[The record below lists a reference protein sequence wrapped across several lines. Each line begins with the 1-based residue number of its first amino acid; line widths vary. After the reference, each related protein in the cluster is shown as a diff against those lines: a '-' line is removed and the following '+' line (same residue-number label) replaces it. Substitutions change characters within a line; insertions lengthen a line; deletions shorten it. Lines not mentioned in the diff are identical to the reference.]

1 MMKKI
6 KYLLKLLRPHQ
17 YIKNTFVLAG
27 VLFSRQ
33 WDIYTLLQAAWAFCA
48 FSLSASAVYILND
61 LSDIEADRAHPKKR
75 YRPLPSCKVS
85 ITVARKLAII
95 LFLATFIPT
104 LLLKDWILVSI
115 LLAYIVMNIAYSLC
129 LKHIVLLDV
138 FVISMGFM
146 LRLLA
151 GTWGIGIAPSE
162 WLLLCGMMLTLF
174 LGFCKRTSELLQS
187 AMADDTFAEKSRR
200 VLTEY
205 NTAMLE
211 QFTSITAACAII
223 SFGLY
228 TVSDQTIRTQG
239 TSNLIYT
246 LPLVIY
252 GIFRY
257 LFLLHRHGKGTDTA
271 KDLFTDRHLLL
282 TGSCWVAMT
291 LVILICQ

>member
-1 MMKKI
+1 MIKKI

-75 YRPLPSCKVS
+75 YRPLPSGKVS

-115 LLAYIVMNIAYSLC
+115 MLTYIVMNIAYSLC

>member
-1 MMKKI
+1 MMKKFAYLI
-6 KYLLKLLRPHQ
+6 KLRRPHQ
-17 YIKNTFVLAG
+17 YVKNSFVLVG

-75 YRPLPSCKVS
+75 YRPLPSGKVS
-85 ITVARKLAII
+85 ITAARKLAII

-115 LLAYIVMNIAYSLC
+115 MLTYIVMNIAYSLC

>member
-1 MMKKI
+1 MMKKF

-75 YRPLPSCKVS
+75 YRPLPSGKVS
-85 ITVARKLAII
+85 ITTARKLAII
-95 LFLATFIPT
+95 LFLAAFIPT
-104 LLLKDWILVSI
+104 FLFNDWILVSI
-115 LLAYIVMNIAYSLC
+115 LLAYIVMNIAYSLR

-187 AMADDTFAEKSRR
+187 AAADDTFAEKSRR

-228 TVSDQTIRTQG
+228 TVSYQTIRTQG

-282 TGSCWVAMT
+282 AGSCWVGMT

>member
-1 MMKKI
+1 MEKF
-6 KYLLKLLRPHQ
+6 KYLIKLLRPHQ
-17 YIKNTFVLAG
+17 YVKNSFVLVG

-75 YRPLPSCKVS
+75 YRPLPSGKVS
-85 ITVARKLAII
+85 ITAARKLAII
-95 LFLATFIPT
+95 LFLVTFIPT

-115 LLAYIVMNIAYSLC
+115 LLTYIVINIAYSLC

>member
-75 YRPLPSCKVS
+75 YRPLPSGKVS
-85 ITVARKLAII
+85 ITAARKLAII
-95 LFLATFIPT
+95 LFLVTFIPT

-115 LLAYIVMNIAYSLC
+115 LLTYIVMNIAYSLC

>member
-1 MMKKI
+1 MEKF
-6 KYLLKLLRPHQ
+6 KYLIKLLRPHQ
-17 YIKNTFVLAG
+17 YVKNSFVLVG

-75 YRPLPSCKVS
+75 YRPLPSGKVS

-115 LLAYIVMNIAYSLC
+115 MLTYIVMNIAYSLC

-271 KDLFTDRHLLL
+271 KDLFAGRHLLL

-291 LVILICQ
+291 LVIWICQ

>member
-1 MMKKI
+1 MEKF
-6 KYLLKLLRPHQ
+6 KYLIKLLRPHQ
-17 YIKNTFVLAG
+17 YVKNSFVLVG

-75 YRPLPSCKVS
+75 YRPLPSGKVS
-85 ITVARKLAII
+85 ITAARKLAII
-95 LFLATFIPT
+95 LFLVTFIPT

-115 LLAYIVMNIAYSLC
+115 LLTYIVMNIAYSLC

-271 KDLFTDRHLLL
+271 KDLFTDRPLLL
-282 TGSCWVAMT
+282 TGSCWVSMT

>member
-1 MMKKI
+1 MEKF
-6 KYLLKLLRPHQ
+6 KYLIKLLRPHQ
-17 YIKNTFVLAG
+17 YVKNSFVLVG

-75 YRPLPSCKVS
+75 YRPLPSGKVS
-85 ITVARKLAII
+85 ITAARKLAII

-115 LLAYIVMNIAYSLC
+115 MLTYIVMNIAYSLC

>member
-1 MMKKI
+1 MIKKI

-75 YRPLPSCKVS
+75 YRPLPSGKVS

-115 LLAYIVMNIAYSLC
+115 MLTYIVMNIAYSLC

-228 TVSDQTIRTQG
+228 TVSYQTIRTQG
-239 TSNLIYT
+239 TSKLIYT

>member
-1 MMKKI
+1 MEKF
-6 KYLLKLLRPHQ
+6 KYLIKLLRPHQ
-17 YIKNTFVLAG
+17 YVKNSFVLVG

-75 YRPLPSCKVS
+75 YRPLPSGKVS
-85 ITVARKLAII
+85 ITAARKLAII
-95 LFLATFIPT
+95 LFLVTFIPT

-115 LLAYIVMNIAYSLC
+115 LLTYIVMNIAYSLC

-271 KDLFTDRHLLL
+271 KDLFTDKHLLL
-282 TGSCWVAMT
+282 TGSCWVGMT

>member
-1 MMKKI
+1 MEKF
-6 KYLLKLLRPHQ
+6 KYLIKLLRPHQ
-17 YIKNTFVLAG
+17 YVKNSFVLVG

-75 YRPLPSCKVS
+75 YRPLPSGKVS
-85 ITVARKLAII
+85 ITAARKLAII
-95 LFLATFIPT
+95 LFLVTFIPT

-115 LLAYIVMNIAYSLC
+115 LLTYIVMNIAYSLC

-162 WLLLCGMMLTLF
+162 WLLLCGMLLTLF

>member
-1 MMKKI
+1 MEKF
-6 KYLLKLLRPHQ
+6 KYLIKLLRPHQ
-17 YIKNTFVLAG
+17 YVKNSFVLVG

-75 YRPLPSCKVS
+75 YRPLPSGKVS
-85 ITVARKLAII
+85 ITAARKLAII
-95 LFLATFIPT
+95 LFLVTFIPT

-115 LLAYIVMNIAYSLC
+115 LLTYIVMNI
-129 LKHIVLLDV
+129 V

>member
-1 MMKKI
+1 MEKF
-6 KYLLKLLRPHQ
+6 KYLIKLLRPHQ
-17 YIKNTFVLAG
+17 YVKNSFVLVG

-75 YRPLPSCKVS
+75 YRPLPSGKVS
-85 ITVARKLAII
+85 ITAARKLAII
-95 LFLATFIPT
+95 LFLVTFIPT

-115 LLAYIVMNIAYSLC
+115 LLTYIVMNIAYSLC

-282 TGSCWVAMT
+282 TGSFWVAMT

>member
-1 MMKKI
+1 M
-6 KYLLKLLRPHQ
+6 
-17 YIKNTFVLAG
+17 
-27 VLFSRQ
+27 
-33 WDIYTLLQAAWAFCA
+33 
-48 FSLSASAVYILND
+48 ND

-75 YRPLPSCKVS
+75 YRPLPSGKVS

-115 LLAYIVMNIAYSLC
+115 LLASIVMNIAYSLC

-174 LGFCKRTSELLQS
+174 LGFCKRTSELLQP

-271 KDLFTDRHLLL
+271 TDLFTDRHLLL

>member
-1 MMKKI
+1 MHKI
-6 KYLLKLLRPHQ
+6 NIVLRLLRPHQ
-17 YIKNTFVLAG
+17 YIKNTFVFAG

-75 YRPLPSCKVS
+75 YRPLPSGKVS
-85 ITVARKLAII
+85 ITAARKLAII

-115 LLAYIVMNIAYSLC
+115 MLTYIVMNIAYSLC

-282 TGSCWVAMT
+282 TGSFWVAMT

>member
-1 MMKKI
+1 MEKF
-6 KYLLKLLRPHQ
+6 KYLIKLLRPHQ
-17 YIKNTFVLAG
+17 YVKNSFVLVG

-75 YRPLPSCKVS
+75 YRPLPSGKVS
-85 ITVARKLAII
+85 ITAARKLAII
-95 LFLATFIPT
+95 LFLVTFIPT

-115 LLAYIVMNIAYSLC
+115 MLTYIVMNIAYSLC

>member
-1 MMKKI
+1 MEKF
-6 KYLLKLLRPHQ
+6 KYLIKLLRPHQ
-17 YIKNTFVLAG
+17 YVKNSFVLVG

-75 YRPLPSCKVS
+75 YRPLPSGKVS
-85 ITVARKLAII
+85 ITAARKLAII
-95 LFLATFIPT
+95 LFLVTFIPT

-115 LLAYIVMNIAYSLC
+115 LLTYIVMNIAYSLC

-151 GTWGIGIAPSE
+151 GTWGIGIVPSE

>member
-1 MMKKI
+1 MKKF

-75 YRPLPSCKVS
+75 YRPLPSGKVS
-85 ITVARKLAII
+85 ITTARKLAII
-95 LFLATFIPT
+95 LFLAAFIPT
-104 LLLKDWILVSI
+104 FLFNDWILVSI
-115 LLAYIVMNIAYSLC
+115 LLAYIVMNIAYSLR

>member
-1 MMKKI
+1 MEKF
-6 KYLLKLLRPHQ
+6 KYLIKLLRPHQ
-17 YIKNTFVLAG
+17 YVKNSFVLVG

-33 WDIYTLLQAAWAFCA
+33 WDIYTLVQAAWAFCA

-75 YRPLPSCKVS
+75 YRPLPSGKVS
-85 ITVARKLAII
+85 ITAARKLAII
-95 LFLATFIPT
+95 LFLVTFIPT

-115 LLAYIVMNIAYSLC
+115 LLTYIVMNIAYSLC

>member
-1 MMKKI
+1 MHKI
-6 KYLLKLLRPHQ
+6 NIVLRLLRPHQ
-17 YIKNTFVLAG
+17 YIKNTFVFAG

-33 WDIYTLLQAAWAFCA
+33 WDIYTLLQTGWVFCA
-48 FSLSASAVYILND
+48 FSLSASTVYILND
-61 LSDIEADRAHPKKR
+61 LSDIDADKAHPKKR
-75 YRPLPSCKVS
+75 YRPLPSGRVS
-85 ITVARKLAII
+85 IATAKKIIII
-95 LFLATFIPT
+95 LWATAFIPT
-104 LLLKDWILVSI
+104 FILKEWALVFI
-115 LLAYIVMNIAYSLC
+115 LLAYILMNIAYSLH

-138 FVISMGFM
+138 FVISTGFM

-151 GTWGIGIAPSE
+151 GTLGIGIVPSA

-187 AMADDTFAEKSRR
+187 AAADNTFAEKSRR

-205 NTAMLE
+205 NTTMLE
-211 QFTSITAACAII
+211 QFTSITAACTII

-228 TVSDQTIRTQG
+228 TVSYQTIQTQG

-271 KDLFTDRHLLL
+271 KDFLTDRHLLL
-282 TGSCWVAMT
+282 TGSCWVGMT

>member
-1 MMKKI
+1 MEKF
-6 KYLLKLLRPHQ
+6 KYLIKLLRPHQ
-17 YIKNTFVLAG
+17 YVKNSFVLVG

-75 YRPLPSCKVS
+75 YRPLPSGKVS

-115 LLAYIVMNIAYSLC
+115 MLTYIVMNIAYSLC

>member
-1 MMKKI
+1 MEKF
-6 KYLLKLLRPHQ
+6 KYLIKLLRPHQ
-17 YIKNTFVLAG
+17 YVKNSFVLVG

-75 YRPLPSCKVS
+75 YRPLPSGKVS
-85 ITVARKLAII
+85 ITAARKLAII
-95 LFLATFIPT
+95 LFLVTFIPT

-115 LLAYIVMNIAYSLC
+115 LLTYIVMNIAYSLC

-138 FVISMGFM
+138 FVISMGCM

-151 GTWGIGIAPSE
+151 GTWGMGIAPSE
-162 WLLLCGMMLTLF
+162 WLLRCGMMVTLF

>member
-1 MMKKI
+1 MKKF

-75 YRPLPSCKVS
+75 YRPLPSGKVS

-115 LLAYIVMNIAYSLC
+115 MLTYIVMNIAYSLC

>member
-75 YRPLPSCKVS
+75 YRPLPSGKVS

-115 LLAYIVMNIAYSLC
+115 MLTYIVMNIAYSLC

>member
-75 YRPLPSCKVS
+75 YRPLPSGKVS
-85 ITVARKLAII
+85 ITAARKLAII

-115 LLAYIVMNIAYSLC
+115 MLTYIVMNIASSLC

>member
-75 YRPLPSCKVS
+75 YRPLPSGKVS

-115 LLAYIVMNIAYSLC
+115 LLAYIVMHIAYSLC

-187 AMADDTFAEKSRR
+187 AAADDTFAEKSRR

-228 TVSDQTIRTQG
+228 TVSYQTIRTQG

>member
-1 MMKKI
+1 MMKKFA
-6 KYLLKLLRPHQ
+6 YLIKLLRPHQ
-17 YIKNTFVLAG
+17 YVKNSFVLVG

-75 YRPLPSCKVS
+75 YRPLPSGKVS
-85 ITVARKLAII
+85 ITAARKLAII

-115 LLAYIVMNIAYSLC
+115 MLTYIVMNIAYSLC

-138 FVISMGFM
+138 FVISLGFM

>member
-1 MMKKI
+1 MMKKFA
-6 KYLLKLLRPHQ
+6 YLIKLLRPHQ
-17 YIKNTFVLAG
+17 YVKNSFVLVG

-75 YRPLPSCKVS
+75 YRPLPSGKVS
-85 ITVARKLAII
+85 ITAARKLAII

-115 LLAYIVMNIAYSLC
+115 MLTYIVMNIAYSLC

-257 LFLLHRHGKGTDTA
+257 LFLLHRHCKGTDTA

-282 TGSCWVAMT
+282 TGSFWVAMT

>member
-1 MMKKI
+1 MMKKFA
-6 KYLLKLLRPHQ
+6 YLIKLLRPHQ
-17 YIKNTFVLAG
+17 YVKNSFVLVG

-75 YRPLPSCKVS
+75 YRPLPSGKVS
-85 ITVARKLAII
+85 ITAARKLAII

>member
-1 MMKKI
+1 MIKKI

-75 YRPLPSCKVS
+75 YRPLPSGKVS

>member
-75 YRPLPSCKVS
+75 YRPLPSGKVS
-85 ITVARKLAII
+85 ITAARKLAII

-115 LLAYIVMNIAYSLC
+115 MLTYIVMNIAYSLC

>member
-1 MMKKI
+1 MMKKFA
-6 KYLLKLLRPHQ
+6 YLIKLLRPHQ
-17 YIKNTFVLAG
+17 YVKNSFVLVG

-75 YRPLPSCKVS
+75 YRPLPSGKVS
-85 ITVARKLAII
+85 ITAARKLAII

-115 LLAYIVMNIAYSLC
+115 MLTYIVMNIAYSLC

-282 TGSCWVAMT
+282 TGSFWVAMT

>member
-1 MMKKI
+1 MMKKF

-75 YRPLPSCKVS
+75 YRPLPSGKVS

-115 LLAYIVMNIAYSLC
+115 MLTYIVMNIAYSLC

>member
-1 MMKKI
+1 MMKKFA
-6 KYLLKLLRPHQ
+6 YLIKLLRPHQ
-17 YIKNTFVLAG
+17 YVKNSFVLVG

-75 YRPLPSCKVS
+75 YRPLPSGKVS
-85 ITVARKLAII
+85 ITAARKLAII

-115 LLAYIVMNIAYSLC
+115 MLTYIVMNIAYSLC

-174 LGFCKRTSELLQS
+174 LGVCKRTSELLQS

-257 LFLLHRHGKGTDTA
+257 LATSTRQRNGYGKGS
-271 KDLFTDRHLLL
+271 FYR
-282 TGSCWVAMT
+282 
-291 LVILICQ
+291 

>member
-1 MMKKI
+1 MMKKFA
-6 KYLLKLLRPHQ
+6 YLIKLLRPHQ
-17 YIKNTFVLAG
+17 YVKNSFVLVG

-75 YRPLPSCKVS
+75 YRPLPSGKVS
-85 ITVARKLAII
+85 ITAARKLAII
-95 LFLATFIPT
+95 LFLVTFIPT

-115 LLAYIVMNIAYSLC
+115 LLTYIVMNIAYSLC

>member
-48 FSLSASAVYILND
+48 FSLSASAGYILND

-75 YRPLPSCKVS
+75 YRPLPSGKVS

>member
-1 MMKKI
+1 MMKKF

-75 YRPLPSCKVS
+75 YRPLPSGKVS